1 MNGIRV
7 FILVLFLS
15 VCYAETVPL
24 VRGRVETEAV
34 FVGNDLLV
42 ELRAADGR
50 LDSLYQ
56 SSVAN
61 SGTFE
66 FRDVKGG
73 TYTLRLTTMRGDVVS
88 EQLVDLFPFSG
99 ELCIRLPKR
108 SAARPGS
115 GTVSIRELQHPVQPK
130 AFRALVD
137 AQRATESGNADE
149 AVRKLEQALRIDPSY
164 AAARCNLGVEY
175 IRRGRYP
182 EAADQFE
189 KALAGGAGDAMI
201 YANLCYAYYALGRW
215 KESEQAARRALDLD
229 NHYAR
234 AHYLLGAVLARTI
247 RPEALENAPEAARHL
262 RLGADEIPRAHLDIA
277 KIYVAEGD
285 RLGAAEEVRL
295 YLKTGDKNY
304 RTVAQNMLAM
314 ILGKQEGQP

>member
-7 FILVLFLS
+7 FIFVLSL
-15 VCYAETVPL
+15 CMGLAETVPL
-24 VRGRVETEAV
+24 VRGRLETDAV

-50 LDSLYQ
+50 LNSSYQ
-56 SSVAN
+56 ASVAN

-73 TYTLRLTTMRGDVVS
+73 SYTLRLTTMRGDTVT
-88 EQLVDLFPFSG
+88 EQLVDLFTFSG

-108 SAARPGS
+108 FTAQPGS
-115 GTVSIRELQHPVQPK
+115 GTVSVRELQHPVQPK
-130 AFRALVD
+130 AFRALAE
-137 AQRATESGNADE
+137 AQQASESGHADE
-149 AVRKLEQALRIDPSY
+149 AVRKLEHALRIDPAY

-175 IRRGRYP
+175 IRKGRYL
-182 EAADQFE
+182 EAAEQFE
-189 KALAGGAGDAMI
+189 KALADGAADVMI
-201 YANLCYAYYALGRW
+201 YGNLCYAYYALGRW

-234 AHYLLGAVLARTI
+234 AHYLLGVVLARTI

-304 RTVAQNMLAM
+304 RAVAENLLAM
-314 ILGKQEGQP
+314 ILK